1 MYQLSYVKY
10 CQFIILI
17 FIVGLL
23 WTTGL
28 WTVGVTLDNGVLHP
42 LPRPI
47 GLAKAGT
54 RKWSKGFDV
63 RRT

>member
-28 WTVGVTLDNGVLHP
+28 WTVGVTLDNGVLPP

-54 RKWSKGFDV
+54 RKWRKGFDV